1 MKVYTYKDALF
12 TIEKNRHNAHYI
24 CKCEYGYDILKETF
38 IGYNLKEVKN
48 KFKEMIKYNFFMD
61 DYEKQNAK
69 IN

>member
-1 MKVYTYKDALF
+1 MKVYSYKDALF

-24 CKCEYGYDILKETF
+24 CKCEYNYTILKETY

-48 KFKEMIKYNFFMD
+48 KFKQLIRYQFFLD
-61 DYEKQNAK
+61 DYQRTQYN